1 MKLTLEQIK
10 RLENALTNKA
20 EQLQSLGYEDT
31 EESIFE
37 DVIEKLYE
45 EE

>member
-20 EQLQSLGYEDT
+20 EQLQGLGYEDT